1 MNAVTVCQPTD
12 QSVGT
17 CTFYPRRIV
26 AATAIR
32 EAGVFAAVVPPLGDG

>member
-1 MNAVTVCQPTD
+1 MNIFTACQPTD

-17 CTFYPRRIV
+17 CVLYRRRIV

-32 EAGVFAAVVPPLGDG
+32 AADVFAAVVPPLGEG

>member
-1 MNAVTVCQPTD
+1 MNVFTVCQPTD

-17 CTFYPRRIV
+17 CTFYRRRIV

-32 EAGVFAAVVPPLGDG
+32 KAGVFAAVVPPLGEG